1 MSSAQDKEHAMEDT
15 MNTTTSTSNSCEA
28 GGDPVARMISATAR
42 CRTHLTTYTHDHAP
56 GALEAALGAYR
67 EAMEAHELVWEAYG
81 EDMSEKVF
89 EAFCDAETLMFAIH
103 QTAPHASPIAH
114 LI

>member
-1 MSSAQDKEHAMEDT
+1 MENALTTPSQSA
-15 MNTTTSTSNSCEA
+15 CEA
-28 GGDPVARMISATAR
+28 GADAVARMISATAR
-42 CRTHLTTYTHDHAP
+42 CRTHLATYTHDGTP
-56 GALEAALGAYR
+56 GALKAALGAYR

-81 EDMSEKVF
+81 EDMGEEVF

>member
-1 MSSAQDKEHAMEDT
+1 
-15 MNTTTSTSNSCEA
+15 MNTANQSTCEA
-28 GGDPVARMISATAR
+28 GADPVARMNSATTR
-42 CRTHLTTYTHDHAP
+42 CRTHLTTYTQDGTP
-56 GALEAALGAYR
+56 GALEAALDAYR

-81 EDMSEKVF
+81 EDMSEEVF

-103 QTAPHASPIAH
+103 QTAPHASPIKH